1 MSHTW
6 ATATTTANDEVV
18 CGVCECMLCDVI
30 AHTRAH
36 SQDDGK
42 TADRHMT
49 RNARERRARARSR
62 VMSATDDDKGRRVHL
77 IICLHNLYAGAGVSA
92 CVCVCAGELLPHCGN
107 VCVHV
112 GVRERVCVNTYD
124 GRACVCVCVQNSL
137 RCGDNNQHLSARVR
151 A

>member
-92 CVCVCAGELLPHCGN
+92 CVCVCAPENCCHIAVMCVYMSACAS
-107 VCVHV
+107 VCV
-112 GVRERVCVNTYD
+112 
-124 GRACVCVCVQNSL
+124 
-137 RCGDNNQHLSARVR
+137 
-151 A
+151 